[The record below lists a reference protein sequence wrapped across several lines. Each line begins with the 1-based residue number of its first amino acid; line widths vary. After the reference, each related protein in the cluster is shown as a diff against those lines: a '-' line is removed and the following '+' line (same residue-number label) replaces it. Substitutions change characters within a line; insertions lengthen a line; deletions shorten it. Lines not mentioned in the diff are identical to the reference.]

1 MPLPSFPFASESVPA
16 TTTAAMSATTTAT
29 MSAATTAMSTAAAA
43 MPTATAVTAGRTVDF
58 SLVVQCFPG
67 IGKAEFCGCCA
78 KDFLGAGF
86 GGAGRKP
93 HRKIIDEGGQ
103 YKGKERIAYVF
114 HGLGN
119 PASGQ
124 KGMNLAKS
132 VGSAQIIVAVR
143 GITVYIVRDS
153 IRVCVSDSL
162 IDCAVAENINFPV
175 VHVDKEKRAAIG

>member
-29 MSAATTAMSTAAAA
+29 MSAATTAMSTAAA
-43 MPTATAVTAGRTVDF
+43 MPTATAGTAGRTVDF

-86 GGAGRKP
+86 GGAGCKP

-143 GITVYIVRDS
+143 GITVYIVSDS

-162 IDCAVAENINFPV
+162 VDCAVAENINFPV